1 MNTAKRLAMAAG
13 AFLQYEFAC
22 QRDTLFNERS
32 LVTPISNVL
41 KAVYKHEVHTEFLHP
56 VLAPLK
62 SGPGRRPEVD
72 FAVVQRYP
80 EIICAVETKWVGAG
94 GIKME
99 DLLWDVLRLEL
110 IAHSA
115 KADAYFVL
123 AGRRR
128 HLSDFLGS
136 KAFVGQVRSK
146 GKVRTI
152 LKMRPQPRIR
162 ITAPLSE
169 RKGLFQKVLAE
180 YQDLSFPVELSTTVG
195 QMYPETCPTFQYQ
208 AYAWQIHFPPSMRR
222 FYPRDNKLYRLP
234 QATRLSPP
242 APATGPAVS

>member
-13 AFLQYEFAC
+13 AWLQYEFAC

-41 KAVYKHEVHTEFLHP
+41 KAVYNHEVHTEFLHP

-62 SGPGRRPEVD
+62 TGPGRRPEVD
-72 FAVVQRYP
+72 FAVVQQYP
-80 EIICAVETKWVGAG
+80 EVICAVETKWVGAG

-128 HLSDFLGS
+128 HLGDFLDS
-136 KAFVGQVRSK
+136 KAFLGQVRSK
-146 GKVRTI
+146 GKVQTI
-152 LKMRPQPRIR
+152 LKMRPQPRIK
-162 ITAPLSE
+162 IANPLPE

-180 YQDLSFPVELSTTVG
+180 YQDLSFPVEVSTTVG

-208 AYAWQIHFPPSMRR
+208 AYAWQIHFPPTMRR
-222 FYPRDNKLYRLP
+222 FYPRDHKLYRLP
-234 QATRLSPP
+234 PASSHPPTR
-242 APATGPAVS
+242 